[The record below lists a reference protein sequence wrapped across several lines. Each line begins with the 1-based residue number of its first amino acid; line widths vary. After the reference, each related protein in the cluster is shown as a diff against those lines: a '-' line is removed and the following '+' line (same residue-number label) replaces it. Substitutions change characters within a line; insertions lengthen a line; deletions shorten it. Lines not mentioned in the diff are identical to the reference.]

1 MKRFNFKVFFID
13 IFKNKLTVFMC
24 VLVSTVLWFLII
36 IFNSDS
42 YSLTT
47 IQDVPVDLNLSNTQA
62 EQLGLFIVDISPVI
76 ASVTVKG
83 PRHKI
88 AFLNKDDI
96 FLAPESYNNIITQ
109 GVYKLPINAS
119 LKKMQEGV
127 SVDKLSTDS
136 IIIKVD
142 VLENKLFN
150 LVSEDIEVKVE
161 PGYMKDEL
169 VCQPSSLYVSGP
181 KQSMDNLDVIKLYA
195 DVNGSTLNATKTF
208 DANLKFISKDGAEM
222 DKSLFRYSNMK
233 CSVTVP
239 IYKVKQLPFKI
250 GFSNAPS
257 CLNKELLNT
266 NIDPPFIDIAGP
278 DEIIGQTNEI
288 NLGFVDMAEL
298 TEEKNSFSFNV
309 NLPSGFKNL
318 TQATS
323 ALVSF
328 NKDRLASKF
337 FNIKG
342 IQLINVPQGYE
353 VSVHSKIIK
362 DVKIV
367 GIKEYL
373 EKLSDTD
380 LISTI
385 DFSNIKFEEGVKQN
399 VPVNI
404 GIINKDGVWPSGKY
418 KCFITVNKK

>member
-1 MKRFNFKVFFID
+1 MRRYSFKGFFVD

-42 YSLTT
+42 YSVVT

-62 EQLGLFIVDISPVI
+62 EQLGLFIVDIAPVI

-109 GVYKLPINAS
+109 GVYKLPVGAS
-119 LKKMQEGV
+119 LKKIQEGV
-127 SVDKLSTDS
+127 SVDRLSIDS

-142 VLENKLFN
+142 VLENKFFN
-150 LVSEDIEVKVE
+150 LIPEDIGVKVE

-181 KQSMDNLDVIKLYA
+181 KQSIDNLDVIKLYTDA
-195 DVNGSTLNATKTF
+195 SGSTLNSTKTF

-222 DKSLFRYSNMK
+222 DKSLFRYNDMR
-233 CSVTVP
+233 CSITVP
-239 IYKVKQLPFKI
+239 VYKVNQLPFKVS
-250 GFSNAPS
+250 FSNAPN
-257 CLNKELLNT
+257 CLNKELLNA
-266 NIDPPFIDIAGP
+266 NIDPEFIHVAGP

-288 NLGFVDMAEL
+288 NLGFIDMCEL

-318 TQATS
+318 TQVTS

-342 IQLINVPQGYE
+342 IQPINVPQGYE
-353 VSVHSKIIK
+353 VSVHSKVIK
-362 DVKIV
+362 DVRIV

-373 EKLSDTD
+373 EKISDTD
-380 LISTI
+380 LVATI

-404 GIINKDGVWPSGKY
+404 GIINKDGVWPAGKY
-418 KCFITVNKK
+418 KCLITVNRK